1 LQRAFPL
8 DVLIVSS
15 LELSFIANGCNST
28 GVGLASGETICFDSL
43 EFTTDCLG
51 HLNLSPQEG
60 DTGALFIEMVHSG
73 SPYSRIPSTKV
84 ELLGA
89 KGEAPVP
96 WPPRVQRGN
105 PECPHHHHTSAGEHP
120 NAPDR
125 PDGHGVD
132 RRAIARYGAPPQP
145 AAGQP
150 GGVASVN
157 PCSVG

>member
-1 LQRAFPL
+1 MFCSLFTGTLFHCQWLQL
-8 DVLIVSS
+8 DRHWP
-15 LELSFIANGCNST
+15 
-28 GVGLASGETICFDSL
+28 CFGSL

-84 ELLGA
+84 ELLGV

-96 WPPRVQRGN
+96 WPLRVQRGN

-132 RRAIARYGAPPQP
+132 RRATARYGPPPQP

-157 PCSVG
+157 PRSAG